1 MERSNLFIKG
11 VFRRMK
17 VIEARCNECGKTF
30 DCYSNGKE
38 LANPSLPNCK
48 VHTPYKKDKK

>member
-1 MERSNLFIKG
+1 
-11 VFRRMK
+11 MK

-48 VHTPYKKDKK
+48 VHTTNKKDKK